1 MTTIDER
8 IKKLEEL
15 EKIAT
20 GGDNQTSVNQFVPK
34 LNPID
39 IGATSL
45 LGEIKPAGEGPGG
58 AVNRFFAG
66 KGQNIGLLPSAE
78 ELIADNAIKSA
89 QYLPQ
94 TAYII
99 DNSTGQ
105 LIPNG
110 VTKYAPKVAE
120 LSNAKDETGQNLYTI
135 FNEADYQKFAPNFES
150 IFAQRGQD
158 LPINEIIRM
167 AKQNL
172 GGAMTPQRQVDI
184 YKQALEVNDA
194 GAPKERNLSFFFPS
208 TDNEE
213 NIKPA
218 ENLSPIGVQENW
230 TLKNIFRGDDQIFG
244 SGYKEQTVGTSGAK
258 PEINVGLP
266 TAYSDWRSKSIL
278 KDVLPDVGSDLE
290 GINWAD
296 TVFNPLK
303 GLSSVE
309 TSNRGGKFALEISST
324 QFPNKTDTVE
334 RGVAKAKVIL
344 PILQAKLKSFRED
357 IEAQEQ
363 FGTRTSG
370 SKDATDLSRQQR
382 EYMKNVSTAIMAAEY
397 IITLDKEDNA
407 RTKRKKINPTEIR
420 KRMESIDNI
429 ILKNQ

>member
-1 MTTIDER
+1 MTTIEEKR
-8 IKKLEEL
+8 KKIEEL
-15 EKIAT
+15 EKIAL
-20 GGDNQTSVNQFVPK
+20 GGNNQTSVNQFVPELK
-34 LNPID
+34 PID

-45 LGEIKPAGEGPGG
+45 LNENKSAGPGFLG
-58 AVNRFFAG
+58 AIDRKFG
-66 KGQNIGLLPSAE
+66 NILQDSGFLSSTEERVAE
-78 ELIADNAIKSA
+78 NAITSA
-89 QYLPQ
+89 QYLDQP
-94 TAYII
+94 AYII

-110 VTKYAPKVAE
+110 VTKLAPKVAE
-120 LSNAKDETGQNLYTI
+120 FSNKKDENGQNLYTI
-135 FNEADYQKFAPNFES
+135 FNEADYQKFAPNFEA
-150 IFAQRGQD
+150 INNQRPE
-158 LPINEIIRM
+158 LSTNEKIRM

-172 GGAMTPQRQVDI
+172 AGAMTPQRQVDV
-184 YKQALEVNDA
+184 YAQALEVNEA
-194 GAPKERNLSFFFPS
+194 GGPKERNLSFFFPS
-208 TDNEE
+208 RDNEG

-244 SGYKEQTVGTSGAK
+244 SGYEETTVGTSGAK
-258 PEINVGLP
+258 PEIDVGLP
-266 TAYSDWRSKSIL
+266 TAYANWRGKSIF
-278 KDVLPDVGSDLE
+278 KDFLPDWGSDLE

-324 QFPNKTDTVE
+324 QYPHKTDTVE

-357 IEAQEQ
+357 IEAQEK

-382 EYMKNVSTAIMAAEY
+382 EYMENVSTAIMAAEY
-397 IITLDKEDNA
+397 IIALDREDNA
-407 RTKRKKINPTEIR
+407 RTKRKVINQDDFR
-420 KRMESIDNI
+420 KRMESITKIMLPNE
-429 ILKNQ
+429 

>member
-1 MTTIDER
+1 MTTIEER
-8 IKKLEEL
+8 RKRIEDL
-15 EKIAT
+15 EKIAL
-20 GGDNQTSVNQFVPK
+20 GGDNQTSVNQFVPQLK
-34 LNPID
+34 PID

-66 KGQNIGLLPSAE
+66 KGQNIGLLPSTE
-78 ELIADNAIKSA
+78 ELIAENAITSA
-89 QYLPQ
+89 QYLSQP
-94 TAYII
+94 AYII

-110 VTKYAPKVAE
+110 VTKLAPRVAE
-120 LSNAKDETGQNLYTI
+120 FSNKKDDAGQNLYTI
-135 FNEADYQKFAPNFES
+135 FNEADYQKFAPNFEA
-150 IFAQRGQD
+150 INNQRPE
-158 LPINEIIRM
+158 LSTNEKIRM

-184 YKQALEVNDA
+184 YAQALEVNDA

-208 TDNEE
+208 TDNEG

-258 PEINVGLP
+258 PEIKVGLP
-266 TAYSDWRSKSIL
+266 TAYSDWRSKSIF

-370 SKDATDLSRQQR
+370 SQDATDLSRQQR

-397 IITLDKEDNA
+397 IIALDKEDNA
-407 RTKRKKINPTEIR
+407 RTKRKEINPTEIR
-420 KRMESIDNI
+420 KRMESIDKL
-429 ILKNQ
+429 ILAN

>member
-1 MTTIDER
+1 MTTIEER
-8 IKKLEEL
+8 RKKIEEL
-15 EKIAT
+15 EKIAL
-20 GGDNQTSVNQFVPK
+20 GGESSVNQFVPNLK
-34 LNPID
+34 NVD
-39 IGATSL
+39 VGVSSL
-45 LGEIKPAGEGPGG
+45 LNENKSPGPGVLG
-58 AVNRFFAG
+58 AIDRKFGNILQDSGFLENTEERVAG
-66 KGQNIGLLPSAE
+66 K
-78 ELIADNAIKSA
+78 AIEQAK
-89 QYLPQ
+89 YLDQP
-94 TAYII
+94 AYII

-105 LIPNG
+105 LIPDG
-110 VTKYAPKVAE
+110 VTKFAPRVAQFG
-120 LSNAKDETGQNLYTI
+120 NAKNENGQNLYTI
-135 FNEADYQKFAPNFES
+135 FNEADYQKFAPNFEA
-150 IFAQRGQD
+150 INNQRPE
-158 LPINEIIRM
+158 LSPNEKIRM
-167 AKQNL
+167 AKAGL
-172 GGAMTPQRQVDI
+172 GVAMTPQRQVDI

-208 TDNEE
+208 TDNEG

-244 SGYKEQTVGTSGAK
+244 SGYEETTVGTSGAK
-258 PEINVGLP
+258 PEINVELP
-266 TAYSDWRSKSIL
+266 TAYNIWRDKNIF
-278 KDVLPDVGSDLE
+278 KDFLPDVGSDLE

-324 QFPNKTDTVE
+324 SYPHKTDTVE
-334 RGVAKAKVIL
+334 RGVAKAKIIL

-363 FGTRTSG
+363 YGTSTKG

-397 IITLDKEDNA
+397 IIALDREDNA
-407 RTKRKKINPTEIR
+407 RTKRKEINPTEIR
-420 KRMESIDNI
+420 KRMESIDKL
-429 ILKNQ
+429 ILANE

>member
-1 MTTIDER
+1 MTTIEEKR
-8 IKKLEEL
+8 KKIEEL
-15 EKIAT
+15 EKIAL
-20 GGDNQTSVNQFVPK
+20 GGNNQTSVNQFVPE

-45 LGEIKPAGEGPGG
+45 LGKIKPAGEGPGG

-78 ELIADNAIKSA
+78 ELIAENAITSA
-89 QYLPQ
+89 QYLDQP
-94 TAYII
+94 AYII

-105 LIPNG
+105 LIANG
-110 VTKYAPKVAE
+110 VTKLAPRVAE
-120 LSNAKDETGQNLYTI
+120 FSNKKDDAGQNLYTI

-167 AKQNL
+167 AKQGL
-172 GGAMTPQRQVDI
+172 GGAMTPQRQVDV
-184 YKQALEVNDA
+184 YAQALEVNEA
-194 GAPKERNLSFFFPS
+194 GGPKERNLSFFFPS
-208 TDNEE
+208 RDNEG

-244 SGYKEQTVGTSGAK
+244 SGYEETTVGTSGAK
-258 PEINVGLP
+258 PEIDVGLP
-266 TAYSDWRSKSIL
+266 TAYANWRGKSIF
-278 KDVLPDVGSDLE
+278 KDFLPDWGSDLE

-324 QFPNKTDTVE
+324 QYPHKTDTVE
-334 RGVAKAKVIL
+334 RGVAKAKIIL
-344 PILQAKLKSFRED
+344 PILISKLKSFRED

-363 FGTRTSG
+363 YGTRGS

-382 EYMKNVSTAIMAAEY
+382 EYMENVSTAIMAAEY
-397 IITLDKEDNA
+397 IIALDREENA

-420 KRMESIDNI
+420 KRMESIDKL
-429 ILKNQ
+429 ILANE